1 MGDSKEVIAKN
12 LFWKILERIGSQAV
26 TLVVSVVLARLL
38 EPEAYGTVALV
49 TIFTT
54 VLQVF
59 VESGMATSL
68 IQKKNADDVDFSS
81 MFYFNVFVSL
91 VLYLAIFLCAPMI
104 AQFYNKPELVVLTRV
119 LSITV
124 LVAGM
129 RNVQQA
135 YIAKH
140 MMFKKTFLSTLIG
153 SIVSSVIGIYMAYA
167 GYGVWALVATQLV
180 SVVVAVIVMWVV
192 VPWKPKLT
200 FSAHRLKELL
210 RFGGNVL
217 VVGVWIK
224 IFEKIRGLIIGKF
237 YTTTD
242 LAFYEKGN
250 QIPYLLFST
259 VNSSIDSVLLPTLSN
274 NGQDD
279 NERLKAMARRSMR
292 CSTYLVAPCMAGLAA
307 VAIPMVTLLFTEK
320 WLQCVPYLQIF
331 CLAYI
336 FYPQRTVNHN
346 VILSVGHSD
355 WYMKMEI
362 VRSTIG
368 LIVVA
373 ISATISVK
381 AMIVSI
387 LIMAI
392 LETTINAIP
401 CQKMFGYGWISQMK
415 DIIPYVLLSLF
426 MGISVYFLQFL
437 SLSVAIILPL
447 QILVGV
453 FVYVG
458 ISSILKL
465 EEYVYLKTIVV
476 NFVKRKNIRTR

>member
-1 MGDSKEVIAKN
+1 MSNSKEVVAKN

-49 TIFTT
+49 TMFTT

-91 VLYLAIFLCAPMI
+91 VLYLAIYLCAPLI
-104 AQFYNKPELVVLTRV
+104 AKFYNKPELVVLTRV

-124 LVAGM
+124 LVTGM

-153 SIVSSVIGIYMAYA
+153 SIVSSVVGIYMAYA

-192 VPWKPKLT
+192 VPWKPKLI

-217 VVGVWIK
+217 VVGVWTK

-362 VRSTIG
+362 VRATIG
-368 LIVVA
+368 LIVVV

-415 DIIPYVLLSLF
+415 DIIPYILLSLF
-426 MGISVYFLQFL
+426 MGIPVYFLQFL
-437 SLSVAIILPL
+437 SLPVAVILLL
-447 QILVGV
+447 QVLAGV

>member
-1 MGDSKEVIAKN
+1 MSNSKEVVAKN

-49 TIFTT
+49 TMFTT

-91 VLYLAIFLCAPMI
+91 VLYLAIYLCAPLI
-104 AQFYNKPELVVLTRV
+104 AKFYNKPELVVLTRV

-124 LVAGM
+124 LVTGM

-153 SIVSSVIGIYMAYA
+153 SIVSSVVGIYMAYA

-192 VPWKPKLT
+192 VPWKPKLI

-217 VVGVWIK
+217 VVGVWTK

-362 VRSTIG
+362 VRATIG

-415 DIIPYVLLSLF
+415 DIIPYILLSLF
-426 MGISVYFLQFL
+426 MGIPVYFLQFL
-437 SLSVAIILPL
+437 SLPVAVILLL
-447 QILVGV
+447 QVLAGV